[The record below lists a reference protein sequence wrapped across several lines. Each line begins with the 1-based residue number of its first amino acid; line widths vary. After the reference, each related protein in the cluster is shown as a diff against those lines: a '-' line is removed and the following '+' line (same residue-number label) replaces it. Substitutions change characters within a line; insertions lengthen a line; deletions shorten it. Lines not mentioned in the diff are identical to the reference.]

1 MRQSGSGQSAASVE
15 QNRRF
20 FAGERYAGHAARLD
34 SHARIREALTA
45 ELRGTKRLL
54 DIGNGGVFEYDTSV
68 VGSIVAV
75 DLFLGD
81 APPSELP
88 ANVTARRGDALALRE
103 SSAHYDAVIEAF
115 LFHHLV
121 GERPADMISNVRLA
135 LKNAADV
142 MKDGGRLIVAES
154 CVPRWFF
161 GLERLLF
168 RPLNALARTPLLGGH
183 PATFQIPSEML
194 LRLIR
199 ERFDVQ
205 RAYRISLGRWVTQ
218 FGRRWPTVLTPVR
231 AYVVVATKVSAA

>member
-1 MRQSGSGQSAASVE
+1 MAQSPSRQPAANVE

-20 FAGERYAGHAARLD
+20 FAGDRYADHAARLD
-34 SHARIREALTA
+34 SHASIREALTA
-45 ELRGTKRLL
+45 EVRGIERLL
-54 DIGNGGVFEYDTSV
+54 DVGNGGVFEYDTSV

-75 DLFLGD
+75 DLFLGED
-81 APPSELP
+81 PPSGLP

-103 SSAHYDAVIEAF
+103 PSGHYDAVIQAF

-121 GERPADMISNVRLA
+121 GKRPADMISNVRLA
-135 LKNAADV
+135 LANAADA

-161 GLERLLF
+161 GFERLAF

-183 PATFQIPSEML
+183 PATFQITSRMLSEL
-194 LRLIR
+194 VR

-205 RAYRISLGRWVTQ
+205 RDYRIELGRWVTQ
-218 FGRRWPTVLTPVR
+218 FGRRWPTALTPVR
-231 AYVVVATKVSAA
+231 AHVVVATKRATA